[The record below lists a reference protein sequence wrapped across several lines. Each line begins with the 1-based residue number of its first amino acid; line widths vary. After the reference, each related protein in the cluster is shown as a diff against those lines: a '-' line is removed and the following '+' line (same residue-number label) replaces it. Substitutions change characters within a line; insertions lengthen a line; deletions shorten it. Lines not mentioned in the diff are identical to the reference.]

1 MLDTSGVRGP
11 GSARSNRLHDKSSFQ
26 LMKNSDLPFIKRLLS
41 DTEDLVKLSESGQYL
56 EDLAKEQNFTFEYIQ
71 LPLMDEKSIQLL
83 LELRL
88 IPVSV
93 FHGCGGTWQQAQN
106 QASNSALKY
115 IRYLSKQQ
123 QQQQQHSSST
133 LVTTPLLAQTA

>member
-1 MLDTSGVRGP
+1 
-11 GSARSNRLHDKSSFQ
+11 
-26 LMKNSDLPFIKRLLS
+26 MKNSDLPFIKRLLS
-41 DTEDLVKLSESGQYL
+41 DTEDLVKLSESSQYL
-56 EDLAKEQNFTFEYIQ
+56 EDLAKEQNFTLDYIQ
-71 LPLMDEKSIQLL
+71 LPMMDEKSIQLL

-88 IPVSV
+88 VPVSV
-93 FHGCGGTWQQAQN
+93 FHGCGESFEQARN

-115 IRYLSKQQ
+115 VRHLSKQ

>member
-1 MLDTSGVRGP
+1 
-11 GSARSNRLHDKSSFQ
+11 
-26 LMKNSDLPFIKRLLS
+26 MKNSDLPFIKRLLS
-41 DTEDLVKLSESGQYL
+41 DTEDLVQLSESGQYL
-56 EDLAKEQNFTFEYIQ
+56 EDLAKEQNFTLDFIQ
-71 LPLMDEKSIQLL
+71 LPIMNEKSIQLL

-88 IPVSV
+88 VPVSV
-93 FHGCGGTWQQAQN
+93 FHGCGETFEQARN

-123 QQQQQHSSST
+123 QQQQQQHSSST